1 MDAKRLVLV
10 LILVFA
16 GLNIYSQ
23 DVKEADVPAA
33 VKTKFA
39 VMYPN
44 VTGAKWEMENGKY
57 EAEFKE
63 NNVATSVLF
72 DGIGKYIQTEVE
84 IPVSSLPNGVNEYA
98 AKNLAGKKINEACQ
112 ITSSDGTVS
121 YEAEI
126 DKDDYI
132 FDSNGNFVKKD
143 SDSGDTEDE
152 DKK

>member
-1 MDAKRLVLV
+1 MNAKKLV
-10 LILVFA
+10 LILIIVFA

-23 DVKEADVPAA
+23 DVKESDVPAA

-39 VMYPN
+39 AMYPN

-63 NNVATSVLF
+63 NNVETSVLF
-72 DGIGKYIQTEVE
+72 EAIGKYIQTEVE
-84 IPVSSLPNGVNEYA
+84 IPVSSLPGGVNDYVT
-98 AKNLAGKKINEACQ
+98 KNLAGKKINEACQ
-112 ITSSDGTVS
+112 ITSSDGTVT

-126 DKDDYI
+126 GKDDYL
-132 FDSNGNFVKKD
+132 FDSNGNFLKKD
-143 SDSGDTEDE
+143 SDKGDTEDD